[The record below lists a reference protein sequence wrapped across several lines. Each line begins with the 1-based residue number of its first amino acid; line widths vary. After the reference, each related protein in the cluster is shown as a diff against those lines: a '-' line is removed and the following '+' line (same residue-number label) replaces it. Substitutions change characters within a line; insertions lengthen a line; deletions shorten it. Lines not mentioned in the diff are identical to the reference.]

1 MVIFLYIQ
9 ILLFLNIELVNGQK
23 ISYGEMDS
31 GGPQIEKPQVATET
45 IEDLTRL
52 SRTQFYSEIKESLVK
67 GLIPELKQGIPV
79 RSVEFDS
86 EQGSDGLL
94 PFCRHSGDQK
104 VVSLMQSPQ
113 RKADMMRLLLEAFET
128 HTQIDYGIFM
138 DHQPVP
144 CPVCHGEGEIDQAM
158 YEVLYDLQ
166 KMTHLQESN
175 WGRNKM
181 MRLLIEADDVHMQAA
196 SQIRASETLHDHF
209 AECCICHGKGEI
221 EQILDELI
229 HEIQL
234 KLQSDGDGD
243 HRSKGDQQK
252 EMRCQSKPPNIWYHW
267 GRWGPS
273 WAPLHVSQ
281 QIIHFE
287 SLCKGFC
294 RCLSDGRILVLSD
307 FAISSC

>member
-31 GGPQIEKPQVATET
+31 GGPQIEKPQ
-45 IEDLTRL
+45 DLLLRW
-52 SRTQFYSEIKESLVK
+52 
-67 GLIPELKQGIPV
+67 P
-79 RSVEFDS
+79 VEFDS

-128 HTQIDYGIFM
+128 HTQIGYGIFM
-138 DHQPVP
+138 EHQPVP

-196 SQIRASETLHDHF
+196 SQIRASEL
-209 AECCICHGKGEI
+209 
-221 EQILDELI
+221 
-229 HEIQL
+229 
-234 KLQSDGDGD
+234 
-243 HRSKGDQQK
+243 
-252 EMRCQSKPPNIWYHW
+252 P
-267 GRWGPS
+267 
-273 WAPLHVSQ
+273 
-281 QIIHFE
+281 
-287 SLCKGFC
+287 FC
-294 RCLSDGRILVLSD
+294 
-307 FAISSC
+307 

>member
-31 GGPQIEKPQVATET
+31 GGPQIEKPQD
-45 IEDLTRL
+45 ILL
-52 SRTQFYSEIKESLVK
+52 WW
-67 GLIPELKQGIPV
+67 P
-79 RSVEFDS
+79 VEFDS

-138 DHQPVP
+138 EHQPVP

-196 SQIRASETLHDHF
+196 SQSRASETLYDHF
-209 AECCICHGKGEI
+209 AECVICHGKGEI